1 MPVTR
6 KLSLLACGV
15 AVLSAAVGINTASAQ
30 TAAAGRTSDDSTSTV
45 QVAGQTVAIDRATGR
60 LRPPTAAERKALAA
74 GLKNI
79 LNRST
84 EGLTVVQRPD
94 GAKSVDLQ
102 GRFQA
107 IAIAKV
113 NADGKV
119 AEQCVT
125 SQREADALVN
135 TSRPKNARQSDSK
148 KAATGANR
156 NMRKGEVR

>member
-1 MPVTR
+1 
-6 KLSLLACGV
+6 
-15 AVLSAAVGINTASAQ
+15 
-30 TAAAGRTSDDSTSTV
+30 
-45 QVAGQTVAIDRATGR
+45 VAIDRATGK
-60 LRPPTAAERKALAA
+60 LRPPTAAEKKALAA
-74 GLKNI
+74 GLKNM

-84 EGLTVVQRPD
+84 EGLTVVQRAN

-107 IAIAKV
+107 IAVAKV

-125 SQREADALVN
+125 SQREAEELVN
-135 TSRPKNARQSDSK
+135 PSVKKTRPAAK
-148 KAATGANR
+148 KAAPVART